1 MKRGEDTASVPDDMA
16 PDELTVEVALALL
29 AAPKSDEPIGELDGC
44 PVFAKNGRY
53 GPYVQW
59 GTPTIRRPG
68 SRSRRWRACSRR

>member
-1 MKRGEDTASVPDDMA
+1 MA
-16 PDELTVEVALALL
+16 LELL
-29 AAPKSDEPIGELDGC
+29 AAPKSDEPIGELDGF

-59 GTPTIRRPG
+59 GTPDNRRPG